1 MQNNIKVALIEHR
14 TGTLSEI
21 PAALNQSELGF
32 AYDANRLFIG
42 NPNNE
47 ELSLRTTF
55 PYQNV
60 EILTEYSDLHNYISY
75 RYINNI
81 KEIGDITE
89 PEQLMEREPFMVVC
103 DTAQNNVSG
112 TLTLNDVD
120 FEVVADESLNL
131 LAKRI
136 NARYEDTKVSVFVN
150 NESSLVFICTA
161 PIFTINATDD
171 VLDSLGIPFDL
182 DPIAKELPERKMT
195 EKLDDN
201 LHITDFGVNATTGEV
216 VSDKVMTACIEIY
229 NRYKDA
235 CTRKNIFFPAG
246 TYNFDTVENI
256 SYSVPLISGTT
267 LYGEGIDNTVFL
279 FSSSFNAYCLQG
291 MDSKNQYSADQLYTS
306 EIISD
311 IVIKDITLNCQGG
324 LGGVYLRNMQNV
336 RFENVR
342 FICNGNVVKLFGDSA
357 DYKTKNITFDHCVF
371 SGGAK
376 QIDIGNYCENI
387 NIVDCRFEKTT
398 NRSIFI
404 DGQSITRVMCDRN
417 IFTEANT
424 VDYINYVGL
433 TSTYVSFTNS
443 KFDANVAEYA
453 VDAVRPFNPEFGASD
468 RNYTD
473 TLDPTTDVRKVLRFH
488 FTQPRW
494 EYISQLIDANG
505 VLTLNARRGEQ
516 PLEASDNLFMDL
528 HITDDAVN
536 VSVQGQPEEA
546 SLNIRNDK
554 GDINVSSGNDYNVS
568 VSGDDVKTVAG
579 ESVLTVTEDRTVS
592 AQNIIENSEVKHT
605 IQSPEIE
612 LNGEI
617 LVGGNVDLRSNNA
630 ESQTHTI
637 YNSGDSDIILQLN
650 NTQLAR
656 LYPTVESA
664 EEYGLRAI
672 DVDNAVVTS
681 HMLQQFQGTIHGFA
695 TNNNVDSQGNI
706 DIYDCSKYHSDNI
719 VLKGIGVNFLNPPIY
734 KPHLMDNGVFPY
746 VYNKT
751 YKENMIITFGGTYY
765 RVLNDFVA
773 SVQVIITPDAI
784 GTYLTEE
791 ATVYNVNYDTHGQVE
806 SVEVATDLEPYN
818 HGTYIDPDTGEE
830 KEDISYGFKYVP
842 FSYDGVNLFQ
852 ICSNNEEQ
860 MILMHDAGK
869 DVEYQG
875 EMYYCFTSMNGKY
888 YIKDLPNIQATDQQL
903 YKVIGSKIESTE
915 PVQIITGDKPFKD
928 IIDMIDIVLISTNP
942 MDSSDISYYVLG
954 RIEKIDETFNIACSP
969 WETLQLAGRVPAFQ
983 PEQKY
988 NTGDIVRYQGYY
1000 YKCLNDSFT
1009 PAMTPDEKEIRITDT
1024 TAFIRLTVK
1033 GAAYTFTGQSSIYQ
1047 TDEENGTDIVD
1058 VVRLENLNLSKCR
1071 IVLRFFDVYGKHISV
1086 MNNTPEIENLN
1097 IGYFVEVVR

>member
-235 CTRKNIFFPAG
+235 CTRRNIFFLAG

-311 IVIKDITLNCQGG
+311 IVIKDMTLNCQGG

-387 NIVDCRFEKTT
+387 NIVDCRFEKTS

-424 VDYINYVGL
+424 VDYINYVCS
-433 TSTYVSFTNS
+433 TATYVSFTNS

-453 VDAVRPFNPEFGASD
+453 VGAVRPFNPEFGASD

-528 HITDDAVN
+528 HITDDAIN

-554 GDINVSSGNDYNVS
+554 GDISVFSGNDYNVA

-579 ESVLTVTEDRTVS
+579 ESVLTVTEDITVT
-592 AQNIIENSEVKHT
+592 AQNITENSEVKHT
-605 IQSPEIE
+605 IESPEIE

-617 LVGGNVDLRSNNA
+617 FVGGNVDLSSNNA
-630 ESQTHTI
+630 EDQTHTI
-637 YNSGDSDIILQLN
+637 YNSGDSDIIFQLN
-650 NTQLAR
+650 NNQLAR
-656 LYPTVESA
+656 LYPTVETA

-672 DVDNAVVTS
+672 EVDNAVVTS
-681 HMLQQFQGTIHGFA
+681 QMLQQFQGTIHGFA

-706 DIYDCSKYHSDNI
+706 DIYDCSKYHSDNV
-719 VLKGIGVNFLNPPIY
+719 VLKGIGVNFLNPPTY
-734 KPHLMDNGVFPY
+734 KPHSLKDGVFPY
-746 VYNKT
+746 VYESSYDEKT
-751 YKENMIITFGGTYY
+751 IIQVGEKYY
-765 RVLNDFVA
+765 QAISDFVA
-773 SVQVIITPDAI
+773 SIENNTNPDVI
-784 GTYLTEE
+784 GTYITEE
-791 ATVYNVNYDTHGQVE
+791 STVYDEDGN
-806 SVEVATDLEPYN
+806 EVTD
-818 HGTYIDPDTGEE
+818 
-830 KEDISYGFKYVP
+830 F
-842 FSYDGVNLFQ
+842 
-852 ICSNNEEQ
+852 
-860 MILMHDAGK
+860 DAG
-869 DVEYQG
+869 DGFQYINFSFEGVVLYQLSNKEETPIFLTHDPTGDKISPIDG
-875 EMYYCFTSMNGKY
+875 EMMYCFPSGDY
-888 YIKDLPNIQATDQQL
+888 DYFIKNLPNIEATQEQL
-903 YKVIGSKIESTE
+903 EKVIDKKIVESE
-915 PVQIITGDKPFKD
+915 PIQILTGDKPFKD

-969 WETLQLAGRVPAFQ
+969 WETLQLAGRVPVFQ

-1009 PAMTPDEKEIRITDT
+1009 PAMTPEEKEIRITDT
-1024 TAFIRLTVK
+1024 TAFTRLTVK

-1047 TDEENGTDIVD
+1047 TDEENGTDVID
-1058 VVRLENLNLSKCR
+1058 VVQLENLNLSKCR